1 MQKKIL
7 FLITKSEIG
16 GAQKYVLD
24 LADGAKRAGFDVAI
38 ASQQNSHLYETLLKH
53 NIRFI
58 EVRHLQRDIDP
69 ILELQLAWELYKIIK
84 KEKPDI
90 LHLNSS
96 KVGALGALI
105 GKLAGAPKIIFTA
118 HGWAFN
124 DPRPPLQLKVIT
136 FISRFA
142 ARFQDK
148 IICVS
153 KYDRRKAL
161 EFKIAPAEKI
171 ITIHNGINA
180 KKIELI
186 ARDEAREKLKL
197 DKKDFV
203 IGTIANFYKTKA
215 LDTIVLSA
223 ISAVHEN
230 SNIKFILIGDGP
242 EMGKIEAL
250 IQKYKLDEY
259 FILPGMIK
267 NASNYL
273 KAFDIFVM
281 PSKKEGLPYALLEA
295 MAAKVLC
302 VVSAVGGMPEI
313 ISNEQNGIL
322 IRDMTPGKLQET
334 ITKLAENKLKMKEM
348 AKAGQQ
354 TVLEE
359 FSLKRMV
366 EETLDVYES

>member
-1 MQKKIL
+1 MKKIL

-24 LADGAKRAGFDVAI
+24 LAVGAKSAGFEVAV
-38 ASQQNSHLYETLLKH
+38 ASQQNSHVYEAMLKH
-53 NIRFI
+53 NIKFI
-58 EVRHLQRDIDP
+58 EVKHLQRDIDP

-84 KEKPDI
+84 KENPDI

-96 KVGALGALI
+96 KIGALGAVI

-118 HGWAFN
+118 HGWTFN

-153 KYDRRKAL
+153 EYDRRKAL
-161 EFKIAPAEKI
+161 EYKIAPAEKFVV
-171 ITIHNGINA
+171 IHNGINA

-223 ISAVHEN
+223 ISAIHQN

-242 EMGKIEAL
+242 EMEKIELL
-250 IQKYKLDEY
+250 IQKYKLDNY
-259 FILPGMIK
+259 FILPGVIK
-267 NASNYL
+267 NASAYL
-273 KAFDIFVM
+273 KAFDVFAM
-281 PSKKEGLPYALLEA
+281 SSKKEGLPYALLEA
-295 MAAKVLC
+295 MAAKILC
-302 VVSAVGGMPEI
+302 VASAVGGIPEI

-334 ITKLAENKLKMKEM
+334 ITKLAGNKLKMKEM
-348 AKAGQQ
+348 AKAGQL
-354 TVLEE
+354 TIIDR
-359 FSLKRMV
+359 FSLERMIRK
-366 EETLDVYES
+366 TLEIYEK